1 MFDPQ
6 NRLEFQ
12 IKKINKYGLKTV
24 LYCSLS
30 NGYMKGLLR
39 FHIIRKQKFEVA
51 SAQIID
57 SITYNTAS
65 QKATKQNS
73 QNRTEICLFHAR
85 QNIEKTSEMYDH
97 N

>member
-1 MFDPQ
+1 
-6 NRLEFQ
+6 
-12 IKKINKYGLKTV
+12 
-24 LYCSLS
+24 
-30 NGYMKGLLR
+30 MKGLLR
-39 FHIIRKQKFEVA
+39 FHMIRKQKFEVV

-65 QKATKQNS
+65 QKATEQNS

-85 QNIEKTSEMYDH
+85 QSIEKTSEMYDH